1 MSQRL
6 GRSYRRLLAGYTIS
20 NVGNGILVAAFP
32 LLVASTTRNPVVI
45 SGLTVAAGLP
55 WILVGPL
62 SGTIV
67 DRVERR
73 GLMVLAEAG
82 RAVVMGVAA
91 LYVFMGGESIVVLY
105 AFLLLI
111 GIGETLFDP
120 AGLALVPGLVTPAQ
134 LDIANSWLFGT
145 QTLAQRFA
153 GPALGGW
160 LFAYAAWAP
169 VGVDAVCFLT
179 AAIVV
184 VGLPR
189 GGKERLSEDRG
200 AGLLAETLEGLRWV
214 WTDGVLRAFVIGSG
228 TLHFATAASLSVF
241 VLIAQDRFGLTGFG
255 FGLTLSALAV
265 GYFLGYI
272 AAPPIA
278 MKLPRWRI
286 CVAAV
291 LVVASGFSLVGFSR
305 VALIGGLGLAVV
317 GFATAQIDVVAMSY
331 RQAAVPD
338 RILGRVLAGFLFVVH
353 GAVPIG
359 AIFGGL
365 VAAWAG
371 IGYTYM
377 ASALSAAAVAPYLW
391 FTLKDAVLDPRRVQR
406 GTSDS

>member
-6 GRSYRRLLAGYTIS
+6 GRSYSRLLAGYTIS

-32 LLVASTTRNPVVI
+32 LLAASTTRNPVVI

-55 WILVGPL
+55 WIVMGPL
-62 SGTIV
+62 SGAIV

-73 GLMVLAEAG
+73 SLMVLAEAG
-82 RAVVMGVAA
+82 RAAIMGAA
-91 LYVFMGGESIVVLY
+91 AIYVFMGGESIVVLY

-111 GIGETLFDP
+111 GIGETFFDP
-120 AGLALVPGLVTPAQ
+120 AGLALVPGLVTPAR
-134 LDIANSWLFGT
+134 LDIANSRLFGT

-169 VGVDAVCFLT
+169 LGADAVCFLA

-189 GGKERLSEDRG
+189 AGKERLSKDRN
-200 AGLLAETLEGLRWV
+200 AGLLTETIEGLRWV
-214 WTDGVLRAFVIGSG
+214 WGDSVLRAFVIGSG
-228 TLHFATAASLSVF
+228 TLHFATAASLSLF
-241 VLIAQDRFGLTGFG
+241 VLIAQDRFGLTSFG

-265 GYFLGYI
+265 GYFLGYV

-278 MKLPRWRI
+278 AKLPRARI

-291 LVVASGFSLVGFSR
+291 LFVASGFSLVGFSR

-338 RILGRVLAGFLFVVH
+338 RILGRVLASFLFVVH

-377 ASALSAAAVAPYLW
+377 ASALSAAAAAPYLW
-391 FTLKDAVLDPRRVQR
+391 FALKDAVLDPRRVQR
-406 GTSDS
+406 GTLDP